1 MLPQKTV
8 RIFDNTHVGSHFISD
23 PTNTL
28 SMNFLTH
35 TLVIAFLISLTAS
48 CLTTNS
54 KDKIIIEKNKCYD
67 EKLLVLKRTQLY
79 NEVMSAFRDTFQIL
93 KTKKEYFGVPEV
105 VTNQIDDAI
114 FFKKDSSECMLLVLQ
129 KSGHPELIFA
139 TARTIRGFLKDSR
152 WYFDVSMDFYFEKDY
167 FELFKENSFE
177 NISKLARY
185 SVLTDGDIKRKGCE
199 IDDEYWFV
207 HLKD

>member
-1 MLPQKTV
+1 ML
-8 RIFDNTHVGSHFISD
+8 
-23 PTNTL
+23 
-28 SMNFLTH
+28 
-35 TLVIAFLISLTAS
+35 
-48 CLTTNS
+48 
-54 KDKIIIEKNKCYD
+54 
-67 EKLLVLKRTQLY
+67 LKKTQLY

-129 KSGHPELIFA
+129 KSSPDLVFA
-139 TARTIRGFLKDSR
+139 TARTVRGFFKDNK
-152 WYFDVSMDFYFEKDY
+152 WQFDVSMDFYYERDY
-167 FELFKENSFE
+167 FKLFKENSFE

-185 SVLTDGDIKRKGCE
+185 SVLTDGNIKRKGCE
-199 IDDEYWFV
+199 IDDYFWFE